1 MPETPSA
8 ESATRTTDAPEDRT
22 TTDPKTGDPNR
33 GAPTGS
39 PPINGVATGD
49 AATDASTIRA
59 GLLAMVDPALLTV
72 SLLVIS
78 DHRSD
83 TPTAYDVPISLE
95 LAAQLL
101 EQVTQTATAA
111 ADAELRP
118 VHPGYTPGPA
128 QWVYTPIPD
137 GPLTGL
143 EPVVLTTTHRQ
154 YERGTEFGRR
164 SLLALRVADQRG
176 RDVARVYQGF
186 SPEKALEHS
195 KRIMAFWNGEQFASL
210 DAQPLVIDRSLRLF
224 VFGGMAVMKSNSA
237 YEALFGPLPDLRVQA
252 AVTYSATL
260 GKLKIVGGDELQ
272 TACESDIN
280 MMRKLLS
287 IQQKMDQPG
296 YPQALDMPSVLEFL
310 ARNPHIDVP
319 IDSSGDGPALVF
331 QPQAQ
336 HRWALLK
343 LLDDDYLRSD
353 LTNINYEANS
363 KTEIHLG

>member
-8 ESATRTTDAPEDRT
+8 ESATRTTDAPADRT
-22 TTDPKTGDPNR
+22 TTDTNIG
-33 GAPTGS
+33 GPT
-39 PPINGVATGD
+39 IDD
-49 AATDASTIRA
+49 AAPGNTTTEVSTIRA
-59 GLLAMVDPALLTV
+59 GLLSLSDPAVLTV
-72 SLLVIS
+72 SLLLIS

-83 TPTAYDVPISLE
+83 MPTAYDVPISLE

-111 ADAELRP
+111 ADAELRA

-164 SLLALRVADQRG
+164 SLLALRVADRRG
-176 RDVARVYQGF
+176 RDIARVYQGF

-224 VFGGMAVMKSNSA
+224 AFDGMAVMKSNSA

-260 GKLKIVGGDELQ
+260 GKLQIVGGDELQ

-319 IDSSGDGPALVF
+319 IDSSGDSPALVF